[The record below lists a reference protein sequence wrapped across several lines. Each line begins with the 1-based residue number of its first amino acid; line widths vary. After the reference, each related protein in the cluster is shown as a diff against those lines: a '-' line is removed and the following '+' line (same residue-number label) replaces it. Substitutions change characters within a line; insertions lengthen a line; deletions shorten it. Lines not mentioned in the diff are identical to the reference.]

1 MDFIAVCYHHVSGL
15 PGNPG
20 SKGIPGEPGRNGSAG
35 EPGLPG
41 DPGRKG
47 TCLIYWNLW
56 RLGGWGCR
64 WGCGYVGVE
73 DGIVAFLRS
82 GYYSVLDS
90 CCFVCLLPVCCLFT
104 I

>member
-1 MDFIAVCYHHVSGL
+1 MDFITVYCRHVSGL

-20 SKGIPGEPGRNGSAG
+20 SKGIPGEPGRNGSDG

-56 RLGGWGCR
+56 HVGGWGC
-64 WGCGYVGVE
+64 GCVGVE